1 MKTYAPGIVPDG
13 SSIQGWVSAR
23 LLEAALRK
31 ATDPTTSA
39 GILAGLYAIH
49 GDDLGGLTYPIS
61 FTQGAANNAGNMPA
75 CYWVV
80 KVQHGAF
87 VSPDGGQRH
96 CP

>member
-1 MKTYAPGIVPDG
+1 VVSDG
-13 SSIQGWVSAR
+13 SAIQGWVSAR

-31 ATDPTTSA
+31 AADPTTST
-39 GILAGLYAIH
+39 GILQGLYSIR
-49 GDDLGGLTYPIS
+49 GDDLGGLTYPIT
-61 FTQGAANNAGNMPA
+61 FTAGAANNTAVMPA

-80 KVQHGAF
+80 KVQRGAF